1 LVAIIF
7 VTSSRLSHMDD
18 QIKNPEKAVREIE
31 MKREEF
37 A

>member
-18 QIKNPEKAVREIE
+18 QIKNPEKAVQ
-31 MKREEF
+31 
-37 A
+37 